1 MADGFPSVSQRDR
14 GPESGSSAALTG
26 AHMTDHA
33 ELPPPRSGGRLDP
46 LQILFWISV
55 TVGVAAAG
63 VAITAGP
70 SVGQAGAVLLVLLAA
85 AGMVLFFWMSRGAGR
100 KHGAFP
106 ERGAIAASALHSG
119 NREFAL
125 IEALDE
131 AALITDASL
140 SPLVGNQAYLEIAHA
155 TGVLGDSD
163 RPPMMSR
170 LFGADPMLSAPMFR
184 LSKAAQLGQTR
195 REELPVTG
203 ALTGKHARYEACVGP
218 MPGGYVLWR
227 LREVGAASEQSESGD
242 EGRQLFLDD
251 SPVGFFAARADG
263 TIVYM
268 NRSLRAVLGLGDD
281 PSLLRVKD
289 FVKEDASRLVRRD
302 RRGFGPSRSRITLK
316 GIDGHETQASVLSF
330 WPADD
335 VDGAARTLVFF
346 SDAEAPEA
354 PAAVRTD
361 MNNAD
366 GGVFA
371 NAPFGMA
378 VLDGIDPASAAV
390 LDSNAA
396 LMEMTQGRATPSAPF
411 ADLFDASEGPS
422 ALAHR
427 LRQAMNDPIEITLAT
442 TPPTAVHVHFARS
455 PEGRGIAY
463 VLNVSQQRELETR
476 LAQSE
481 KMREI
486 GELAAGVAH
495 DFNNLL
501 TVVMQTC
508 STLLRRHPVGDADY
522 PMLREIS
529 DHAVTAKE
537 LSEMLRAY
545 ARQQTFAREV
555 FDVGDFIGSKQE
567 LIRRIM
573 GASIPYEIRHGRDLP
588 FVKVDKTQ
596 LERVLINLAT
606 NARDAMTPAGSP
618 VPRDGKLTVRTSV
631 ITAEAAR
638 GLGHNPIEDGRYTLI
653 EVEDTG
659 GGIKPEHAAKI
670 FRPYHST
677 KEAGKGTG
685 LGLAT
690 SYGIIKQSGGYI
702 FFTSKLGVGTT
713 FRIFLPEYI
722 PTQEELD
729 EISAKERA
737 LLTPATKDV
746 AGRGKILFVEDQTAV
761 RRSIVRN
768 LKECGYEVEE
778 AENGEEALEVMARN
792 PGAYD
797 IIISDVS
804 MPIMTG
810 PEMLQEADP
819 AYIGNAKVLFLSG
832 YAPESF
838 SHMLEQYPVHYMSK
852 PVTMEQLVGR
862 VKEILATAA

>member
-1 MADGFPSVSQRDR
+1 
-14 GPESGSSAALTG
+14 
-26 AHMTDHA
+26 MTDHA
-33 ELPPPRSGGRLDP
+33 ETPLPRSGGRLDP
-46 LQILFWISV
+46 LQILFWVSAA
-55 TVGVAAAG
+55 VGVCAAG

-70 SVGQAGAVLLVLLAA
+70 SVGQAGAVLLVLVAA
-85 AGMVLFFWMSRGAGR
+85 VGMVLFIWMSRGAGR
-100 KHGAFP
+100 ALGAFP
-106 ERGAIAASALHSG
+106 ERGAMAAASLLSG
-119 NREFAL
+119 RNDFAL

-131 AALITDASL
+131 AALITDAQL
-140 SPLVGNQAYLEIAHA
+140 SPLVGNTAYHRIADA
-155 TGVLGDSD
+155 AGVLGDSD
-163 RPPMMSR
+163 RPPMLSR

-184 LSKAAQLGQTR
+184 LSKAAQLGQSR
-195 REELPVTG
+195 REDLPATT
-203 ALTGKHARYEACVGP
+203 ALSGKLTRYEASVGP
-218 MPGGYVLWR
+218 MSSGHVLWR
-227 LREVGAASEQSESGD
+227 LRELAAGESTSASEET
-242 EGRQLFLDD
+242 RQIFLDD
-251 SPVGFFAARADG
+251 APVGFFAAKSDG
-263 TIVYM
+263 TIIYM
-268 NRSLRAVLGLGDD
+268 NRALRSVLGLGDD

-289 FVKEDASRLVRRD
+289 FVKEDSGKLLRRD
-302 RRGFGPSRSRITLK
+302 RRGFGPTRVKITLR
-316 GIDGHETQASVLSF
+316 GIDGQETHASALSF
-330 WPADD
+330 MPPEEI
-335 VDGAARTLVFF
+335 DGAVRALVFF
-346 SDAEAPEA
+346 AENETPDAHAI
-354 PAAVRTD
+354 VRASTEG
-361 MNNAD
+361 AD
-366 GGVFA
+366 GVFSH
-371 NAPFGMA
+371 APLGIA
-378 VLDGIDPASAAV
+378 VLDGGDPASAAL

-411 ADLFDASEGPS
+411 CDLFDASEGPA
-422 ALAHR
+422 ALSQR
-427 LRQAMNDPIEITLAT
+427 LRQAMNDPIEIMLAT
-442 TPPTAVHVHFARS
+442 SPPTAVHVHFARS
-455 PEGRGIAY
+455 PDGRGIVY

-508 STLLRRHPVGDADY
+508 SYLLRRHPVGDADY
-522 PMLREIS
+522 PMLKEIS
-529 DHAVTAKE
+529 DHATTAKE

-555 FDVGDFIGSKQE
+555 FDVGDFIGSRQE

-573 GASIPYEIRHGRDLP
+573 GASINYEIRHGRDLP

-596 LERVLINLAT
+596 LERVLVNLAT
-606 NARDAMTPAGSP
+606 NARDAMTPKGAQLP
-618 VPRDGKLTVRTSV
+618 KDGKLIVRTSV
-631 ITAEAAR
+631 VEAEYAR
-638 GLGHNPIEDGRYTLI
+638 GLGHNPIEDGKYVMI

-713 FRIFLPEYI
+713 FRIFLPEYQ
-722 PTQEELD
+722 PTQEELQ
-729 EISAKERA
+729 EIVEKERA
-737 LLTPATKDV
+737 LIAPPPKDV

-778 AENGEEALEVMARN
+778 AEHGEEALEIMEQK
-792 PGAYD
+792 PGAFD

-810 PEMLQEADP
+810 PEMLLEAGP
-819 AYIGNAKVLFLSG
+819 EMIGNAKVLFLSG

-838 SHMLEQYPVHYMSK
+838 SDVLEAFPVHYMSK

-862 VKEILATAA
+862 VKELLAAA